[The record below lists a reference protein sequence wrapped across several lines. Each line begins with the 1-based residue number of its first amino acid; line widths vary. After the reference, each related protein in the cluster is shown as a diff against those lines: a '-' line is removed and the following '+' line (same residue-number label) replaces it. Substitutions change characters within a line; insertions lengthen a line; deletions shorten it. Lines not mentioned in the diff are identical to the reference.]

1 MIDIYTFKK
10 KLQKADPSEEFYA
23 MSWVKPNIM
32 KAWLSGSS
40 FISGYAATNQYEDF
54 AESFTMYVFHNKEFL
69 KRAESNAL
77 LQKKYTFLKVSVFG
91 NVFLGSAYEKDVIP
105 KKVWDVTKIGIKST
119 SLETIFAWIRT
130 NTTYTS

>member
-23 MSWVKPNIM
+23 ISWVKPNIM

-69 KRAESNAL
+69 KRAKVNNIV
-77 LQKKYTFLKVSVFG
+77 QKKYNFLKTRIFWD
-91 NVFLGSAYEKDVIP
+91 VFLGSEYEKEVIP
-105 KKVWDVTKIGIKST
+105 KKVWDVTKIGLKST
-119 SLETIFAWIRT
+119 SLKTIFAWLRA
-130 NTTYTS
+130 NATYTS